1 MTSISN
7 VCPVV
12 RVVAKN
18 SDGFTE
24 INESD
29 FKKDIHELFIE
40 SVAVVPVAVV
50 PVAVVP
56 PPPAPAHGK
65 HGK

>member
-12 RVVAKN
+12 RVVANN

-29 FKKDIHELFIE
+29 FNKDTHELFIE
-40 SVAVVPVAVV
+40 SVAVVP
-50 PVAVVP
+50 P
-56 PPPAPAHGK
+56 PPPSPHAPTHGK